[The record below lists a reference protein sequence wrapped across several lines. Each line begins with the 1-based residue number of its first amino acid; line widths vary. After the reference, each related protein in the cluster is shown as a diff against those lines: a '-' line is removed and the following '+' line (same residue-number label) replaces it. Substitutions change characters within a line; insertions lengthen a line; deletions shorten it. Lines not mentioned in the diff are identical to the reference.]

1 MSRAS
6 PDVASR
12 GEGVEPGLGVHAR
25 EVDKSRARGSAPRRE
40 GEGRRRET
48 LDDVARVRAPAG
60 VKTLGR
66 LHVVNF
72 APAGVKTLGRLHVVN
87 FAPAGV
93 GVRERQLSQGP
104 RLGEREGGQGEG
116 RVGG

>member
-25 EVDKSRARGSAPRRE
+25 EVDESRARGSAPRRE

-48 LDDVARVRAPAG
+48 LDDVARVRA
-60 VKTLGR
+60 R
-66 LHVVNF
+66 
-72 APAGVKTLGRLHVVN
+72 AGVKTLGRLHVVN